1 MTEYQKIAAGLLE
14 MTHPEIVLHQRRV
27 QAQQEA
33 EVEVES
39 EAEAR
44 APWPFV
50 TRAQAAVGA
59 FKFAVAA
66 FVAGSR
72 TVPMG
77 DNGCVMHDLNAYGAR
92 QRMDANCP

>member
-27 QAQQEA
+27 QAEQEA
-33 EVEVES
+33 G
-39 EAEAR
+39 AR